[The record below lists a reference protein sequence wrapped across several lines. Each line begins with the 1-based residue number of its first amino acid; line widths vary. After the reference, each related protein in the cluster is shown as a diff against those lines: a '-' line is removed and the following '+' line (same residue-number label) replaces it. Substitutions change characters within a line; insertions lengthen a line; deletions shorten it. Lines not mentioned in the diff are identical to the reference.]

1 MLPVPC
7 NTVGG
12 LLLKRGGDS
21 MNITLLELVAILEL
35 LVNVITL
42 CCLIFFRSKKK

>member
-1 MLPVPC
+1 
-7 NTVGG
+7 
-12 LLLKRGGDS
+12 

-42 CCLIFFRSKKK
+42 CCLIFFHSKKK